1 MYYHLSGVTSPFL
14 ILTSGLQH
22 NFLLCPNL
30 AKLTSGFH
38 LFPELTLAR
47 NLRSGTY
54 SCKPELRF
62 AIQLGITDY
71 VFVGVVSEEME
82 TEYKNETHYFIE
94 GEERIHADPLTKY
107 KIQVLTNIKGELLTD
122 EPIELKKDGGI
133 ALDGKSIYL
142 YPGDTLPV
150 VGKTYIFS
158 AFCQKNGTLIASGPN
173 STVEID
179 ENNQTE
185 AIESFKKAY
194 EDEIVPMERERFVSL
209 YDANRK

>member
-1 MYYHLSGVTSPFL
+1 MKKKALLIASIAAASITL
-14 ILTSGLQH
+14 ILSIVLMSKKSD
-22 NFLLCPNL
+22 N
-30 AKLTSGFH
+30 H
-38 LFPELTLAR
+38 LDELPVEIMPAEFIYDPKDIR
-47 NLRSGTY
+47 
-54 SCKPELRF
+54 EL
-62 AIQLGITDY
+62 IGITDY
-71 VFVGVVSEEME
+71 VFVGRVYEEME

-133 ALDGKSIYL
+133 ALDGKSVYL

>member
-1 MYYHLSGVTSPFL
+1 MQKKALIMSVIAATSVAL
-14 ILTSGLQH
+14 ILSIVLISKKS
-22 NFLLCPNL
+22 NNDLN
-30 AKLTSGFH
+30 
-38 LFPELTLAR
+38 ELPIETMSAEFIYDTKDIR
-47 NLRSGTY
+47 
-54 SCKPELRF
+54 EL
-62 AIQLGITDY
+62 IGVILDEVVGITDY

-194 EDEIVPMERERFVSL
+194 EDEIVPMERERFISL
-209 YDANRK
+209 YDVNHR

>member
-1 MYYHLSGVTSPFL
+1 VKKKALIMSVIAATSVAL
-14 ILTSGLQH
+14 ILSIVLISKKS
-22 NFLLCPNL
+22 NNDL
-30 AKLTSGFH
+30 S
-38 LFPELTLAR
+38 ELPIETMSAEFIYDPKDIR
-47 NLRSGTY
+47 
-54 SCKPELRF
+54 EL
-62 AIQLGITDY
+62 IGITDY